1 MTSAV
6 EIETVTQRYGEAVA
20 LDDVSLTV
28 PAGSFTV
35 LLGPSGSGK
44 TTLLSLIG
52 GFLPAQT
59 GSIRIGGKEMRGV
72 PPARRPTATVFQ
84 DYALFPHMTIA
95 GNVGF
100 GLRTAGVAGA
110 ERRERTEEML
120 RLVGLPDVG
129 RRKPHA
135 LSGGQK
141 QRIALA
147 RALAVEPRVLLLDE
161 PLGALDLKL
170 RRQMQAELTAIH
182 RRVGST
188 FIHVT
193 HDQEEA
199 MAIADTV
206 VVMDKGRIADLGTP
220 EDVYLRP
227 RSLFAAGFVGLA
239 NILQGRV
246 AEAQAGR
253 IAIETVF
260 GRLRGEDQS
269 RRLKPGDRAAVML
282 RPEHLSLAGSG
293 VGDRSGATGRPQ
305 PLGDARLDSVTFMG
319 AHRMASLLAGDGQR
333 LTLQLPQEISPAEG
347 ELLSLAYDPARAI
360 VLPEGS

>member
-6 EIETVTQRYGEAVA
+6 EIENVVQRYGEATA
-20 LDDVSLTV
+20 LDDVSLNV
-28 PAGSFTV
+28 PAGGFTV

-52 GFLPAQT
+52 GFLPLQA
-59 GSIRIGGKEMRGV
+59 GSIRIGGEDMRGV
-72 PPARRPTATVFQ
+72 PPAKRPTATVFQ

-95 GNVGF
+95 DNVGF
-100 GLRTAGVAGA
+100 GLRMAGVPRA
-110 ERRERTEEML
+110 ERRERVAEML

-129 RRKPHA
+129 SRKPHA

-141 QRIALA
+141 QRVALA
-147 RALAVEPRVLLLDE
+147 RALAVEPKVLLLDE

-182 RRVGST
+182 RRVGGT
-188 FIHVT
+188 FVHVT

-206 VVMDKGRIADLGTP
+206 VVMNQGQIADLGSP

-239 NILQGRV
+239 NIIPGRV
-246 AEAQAGR
+246 AEARSGR
-253 IAIETVF
+253 AHVETNF
-260 GRLRGEDQS
+260 GRLEGEDRTRS
-269 RRLKPGDRAAVML
+269 LKPGQRAAIML
-282 RPEHLSLAGSG
+282 RPEHLRLVGESAAKAAGGQDAPRLSG
-293 VGDRSGATGRPQ
+293 E
-305 PLGDARLDSVTFMG
+305 ARLETVTFMG
-319 AHRMASLLAGDGQR
+319 THRMATVLAEDGRR
-333 LTLQLPQEISPAEG
+333 LTLQLPQSFGTELG
-347 ELLSLAYDPARAI
+347 ERLTLSYDPTRAI
-360 VLPEGS
+360 VLPEET